1 MPFEWKQF
9 YVAVSLNANELPPP
23 PPPPP
28 FQNRA
33 TPLQLLP
40 AKKHLF
46 CSDYH
51 VYRSEIMHFK
61 PYLFK
66 LLIYG
71 FLSALIWST
80 RTENGC
86 HSMRVLN

>member
-23 PPPPP
+23 
-28 FQNRA
+28 FQNKA

-40 AKKHLF
+40 AKNHLF

-51 VYRSEIMHFK
+51 VYRSEIMLFK

-86 HSMRVLN
+86 HSMRVLH